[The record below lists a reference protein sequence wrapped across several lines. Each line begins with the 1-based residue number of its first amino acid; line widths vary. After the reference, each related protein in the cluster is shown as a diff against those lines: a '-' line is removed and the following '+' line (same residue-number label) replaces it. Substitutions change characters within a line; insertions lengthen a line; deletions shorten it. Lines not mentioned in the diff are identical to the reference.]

1 MCMHAHK
8 GGRSAQKAQFS
19 FPLSVAIT
27 ILQIEEMGLGS
38 SFQNRKLEII

>member
-1 MCMHAHK
+1 MHAHK

-19 FPLSVAIT
+19 FTLSVAVT